1 MAMCGKPDQHQ
12 LGPDGMKP
20 IWAAWIDL
28 EVLCRVIR
36 VCMYICIYIYIYI
49 YITYARS
56 SVEGSLLQTHA
67 STDALRL
74 HKVFPSGIL
83 EPVEKTGGPDE

>member
-1 MAMCGKPDQHQ
+1 MY
-12 LGPDGMKP
+12 
-20 IWAAWIDL
+20 
-28 EVLCRVIR
+28 
-36 VCMYICIYIYIYI
+36 VCMCI

-56 SVEGSLLQTHA
+56 SVEGFLLQTHA